1 MAVNSK
7 VDYTKLFFFAF
18 SLILAFSFIG
28 IESALGPALK
38 ALTMI
43 SFPIFMYLFFIS
55 FPKFSRLEF
64 LGILALLLLFLFIS
78 LITKEYSL
86 FKLILFTLAFKNV
99 DYKHCIK
106 YDVWLRFYLIIAIYL
121 LYSIGILQDVTGAR
135 GETTVRHSFGF
146 TNPNALALAVS
157 IFCMEFMYVYNEKRL
172 KLKCLFIFLVMYFV
186 TSATDSRTSLY
197 SVVFFMIL
205 FLSNKFFPA
214 LIQNRFFLR
223 SAQLA
228 PIILSVMIIY
238 MVQSYID
245 NPTSNM
251 SIMYDELLSGR
262 LDIAAVYS
270 KLFEPAL
277 FGNNIS
283 ANAFTDR
290 SIDNFYITLFLSSGI
305 IVSTWFFISYWILLQ
320 RLYKAG
326 EMDLIFIFL
335 SFTIIGI
342 SEKLWFFVDYNI
354 LMMAFGALL
363 LKDKSSFQTKTLSK

>member
-1 MAVNSK
+1 M
-7 VDYTKLFFFAF
+7 
-18 SLILAFSFIG
+18 
-28 IESALGPALK
+28 
-38 ALTMI
+38 
-43 SFPIFMYLFFIS
+43 
-55 FPKFSRLEF
+55 
-64 LGILALLLLFLFIS
+64 
-78 LITKEYSL
+78 
-86 FKLILFTLAFKNV
+86 LFTLAFKYV

-197 SVVFFMIL
+197 SVVFFMTL

-214 LIQNRFFLR
+214 LIQNKFFLR

-270 KLFEPAL
+270 KLFDPAL

-305 IVSTWFFISYWILLQ
+305 IVSIWFFVSYWIVLQ

-326 EMDLIFIFL
+326 EMNLIFIFL

-363 LKDKSSFQTKTLSK
+363 LKNKSSFQIKTLSK